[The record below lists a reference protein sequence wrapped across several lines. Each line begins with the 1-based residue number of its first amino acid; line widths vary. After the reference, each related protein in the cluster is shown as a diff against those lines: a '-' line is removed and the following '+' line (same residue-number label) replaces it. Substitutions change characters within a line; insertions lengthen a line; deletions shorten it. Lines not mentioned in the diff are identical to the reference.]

1 MGRRGR
7 LRLGSSPR
15 RASSNP
21 LTRSLDWAPVAPR
34 FPSSWLQPLPH
45 PWKPRCG
52 CQFAAAGG
60 AAGQRV
66 GGLPPISVLLQ
77 TRPCPGS
84 HLTPREASGPAT
96 HEGKPPDYPNTPGF
110 ASRGPGNSRDC
121 NQYLG
126 HPSSGLLVQM
136 PTFQDCPEP

>member
-66 GGLPPISVLLQ
+66 GSPPNFSPAPDQTLPWVSPDSQ
-77 TRPCPGS
+77 GS
-84 HLTPREASGPAT
+84 FRTSHA
-96 HEGKPPDYPNTPGF
+96 
-110 ASRGPGNSRDC
+110 
-121 NQYLG
+121 
-126 HPSSGLLVQM
+126 
-136 PTFQDCPEP
+136 